1 MNTGSGVQL
10 DKFGGV
16 IGTYTPTVIKPV
28 LGLSA
33 GMVSDIFGTM
43 GGEVISNELKS
54 TLNWDDDKNG
64 KLD

>member
-33 GMVSDIFGTM
+33 SDIFGTM

-64 KLD
+64 KWA